1 MRIRAGSCRP
11 GTRRCT
17 GDERGPGGAVGAFK
31 KTHIVWPVLTNVTA
45 HPDVSRSTAAFGMR
59 ASSASAQPLTQTIPW
74 MPMLQRAA
82 NTEPKPNPDS
92 PLADH
97 QPRPTADPFAFRLAV
112 MTLQTESSHRSTT
125 TDETCHPQLHH
136 CSAA

>member
-1 MRIRAGSCRP
+1 MK
-11 GTRRCT
+11 
-17 GDERGPGGAVGAFK
+17 EGPGGAVGAFK

-45 HPDVSRSTAAFGMR
+45 HPDVSRSTAAFGDAR
-59 ASSASAQPLTQTIPW
+59 SSASAQPLTQTIRW

-82 NTEPKPNPDS
+82 NTEPKPNPACL
-92 PLADH
+92 PLAGPW
-97 QPRPTADPFAFRLAV
+97 PRPTAGPLDFRLAV

-125 TDETCHPQLHH
+125 TDEKCHPRPHH